1 MAQYDKG
8 AKYDGTAHYDESDPP
23 VPPPMPDMSEIP
35 ESSVSYSVET
45 VTGFMSSTKG
55 MLTQN
60 KAAMI
65 LKDEDPTSRIASL
78 TSIADQIEV
87 ENAKQEKMKTDLRA
101 QTALVDSLK
110 GKGYNVASGGCDKVI
125 VAFGRGSQQAKEAT
139 NLRKSL
145 RTDSGDGSVTPPA
158 PASK

>member
-1 MAQYDKG
+1 
-8 AKYDGTAHYDESDPP
+8 
-23 VPPPMPDMSEIP
+23 
-35 ESSVSYSVET
+35 
-45 VTGFMSSTKG
+45 
-55 MLTQN
+55 
-60 KAAMI
+60 MI
-65 LKDEDPTSRIASL
+65 LKDEDPTIRIASL
-78 TSIADQIEV
+78 TSIADQLEV

-101 QTALVDSLK
+101 QTALVESLK